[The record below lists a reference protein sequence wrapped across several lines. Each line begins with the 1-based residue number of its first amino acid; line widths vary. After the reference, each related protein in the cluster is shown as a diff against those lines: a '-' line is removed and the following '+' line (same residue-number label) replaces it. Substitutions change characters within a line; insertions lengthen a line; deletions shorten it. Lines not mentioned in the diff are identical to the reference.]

1 MYRFDEN
8 GVANNYADM
17 PKAYVATYPTKGE
30 QQVYALQGAGA
41 VLLVVTLILTAFGVS

>member
-17 PKAYVATYPTKGE
+17 PKAYVATYPTKAE
-30 QQVYALQGAGA
+30 RQSYALQGAGA
-41 VLLVVTLILTAFGVS
+41 VLLVVALLLTAFGVS

>member
-17 PKAYVATYPTKGE
+17 PKAYVATYPTIE
-30 QQVYALQGAGA
+30 QQQSYALQGAGA

>member
-17 PKAYVATYPTKGE
+17 PKAYVATYPTKAE
-30 QQVYALQGAGA
+30 QQAYALQAAAA
-41 VLLVVTLILTAFGVS
+41 VLLVLATVMTAFGVS

>member
-17 PKAYVATYPTKGE
+17 PKAYVASYPTYWE
-30 QQVYALQGAGA
+30 QQAYLRQGAA
-41 VLLVVTLILTAFGVS
+41 AALLVVATLLISFSVS